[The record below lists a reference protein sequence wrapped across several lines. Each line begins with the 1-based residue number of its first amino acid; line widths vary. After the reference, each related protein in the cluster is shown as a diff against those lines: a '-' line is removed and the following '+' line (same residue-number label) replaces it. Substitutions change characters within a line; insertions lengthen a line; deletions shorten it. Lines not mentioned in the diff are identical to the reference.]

1 MTRWRSLERQVD
13 DMARA
18 RKGIEKGLLASMA
31 QAVAFAK
38 GARRGYLVYTFTPD
52 DVRLIRAKTRKS
64 QAEFARVFQIPVR
77 TLQKWETGQGKPT
90 GAAATLLRVIDANPR
105 VVEKAL
111 EKSA

>member
-1 MTRWRSLERQVD
+1 MGKT
-13 DMARA
+13 
-18 RKGIEKGLLASMA
+18 RKGIEKDLLASMK

-38 GARRGYLVYTFTPD
+38 GARKGYVVHTFTPD

-64 QAEFARVFQIPVR
+64 QAEFAVFQIPVR

-90 GAAATLLRVIDANPR
+90 GAAATLLRVIAANPR

-111 EKSA
+111 EKTA

>member
-1 MTRWRSLERQVD
+1 MAKTR
-13 DMARA
+13 
-18 RKGIEKGLLASMA
+18 KTIEKDLLASMK
-31 QAVAFAK
+31 QALDFAK
-38 GARRGYLVYTFTPD
+38 GARKGYLVHEFSPH

-105 VVEKAL
+105 VVAKAL
-111 EKSA
+111 GKTA

>member
-1 MTRWRSLERQVD
+1 MTKT
-13 DMARA
+13 
-18 RKGIEKGLLASMA
+18 RKSVEKDLLASMA

-38 GARRGYLVYTFTPD
+38 GARKGYLVHTFTPD
-52 DVRLIRAKTRKS
+52 DVRLIRAKTKKS